1 MIGKEGKPVSNSFE
15 YSSISNKKWLT
26 IKEIKSLD
34 KFKLIGLTATPG
46 RYSEQDKEKSENQKT
61 HERYRRKQ
69 KSTESGMSL
78 EDLIRPAKKIVEK
91 PGTYFYGPLR
101 KLAEEFG
108 DIRTM
113 TLYMTIGQMTK
124 YSEENQCLYD
134 RTGKKVYDEKTREC
148 FE

>member
-1 MIGKEGKPVSNSFE
+1 MANRVRQVVNAIKRDYFEDETKNERIVQYHRELKE
-15 YSSISNKKWLT
+15 
-26 IKEIKSLD
+26 
-34 KFKLIGLTATPG
+34 ATDH
-46 RYSEQDKEKSENQKT
+46 YEQEKEKSENQKT

-91 PGTYFYGPLR
+91 PGTYFYGPLK
-101 KLAEEFG
+101 KLAEEFR
-108 DIRTM
+108 DIKTM

-124 YSEENQCLYD
+124 YSEKDRRLYD
-134 RTGKKVYDEKTREC
+134 RTGKLVYNEETQEC

>member
-1 MIGKEGKPVSNSFE
+1 MANRVRQVVNAISRDYLENETKSERIEQYHRELKEAVE
-15 YSSISNKKWLT
+15 
-26 IKEIKSLD
+26 
-34 KFKLIGLTATPG
+34 
-46 RYSEQDKEKSENQKT
+46 YSEQEKENSEKQKT
-61 HERYRRKQ
+61 HERYRRQQ

-124 YSEENQCLYD
+124 YSEKDQCLYD
-134 RTGKKVYDEKTREC
+134 RGGKKAYDEKTREC

>member
-1 MIGKEGKPVSNSFE
+1 MANRVRDVIKTVRRDYSKDDIKNERIERYHRELKEATEFFE
-15 YSSISNKKWLT
+15 G
-26 IKEIKSLD
+26 E
-34 KFKLIGLTATPG
+34 
-46 RYSEQDKEKSENQKT
+46 KEKSEAQKT

-69 KSTESGMSL
+69 KSTETGMSL
-78 EDLIRPAKKIVEK
+78 EDLIKPAKKIVEK

-124 YSEENQCLYD
+124 YSEKDRCLYD
-134 RTGKKVYDEKTREC
+134 RVGKLVYNEETQEC